1 MYPSHHMSAVQSNI
15 YFTIANHVGKILFVK
30 YCHKMCICAHVGASL
45 QCIAGQFT
53 MFKMCTEWSLT
64 LEGFHGWTLDIKN
77 ILVYGLLVYLHD
89 QTGYTTNNCLVSC
102 RISSWWTPMIKSK
115 TSSFC
120 TFTHQTFHRG
130 HFLCMVHNNIVLPV
144 SLSWSL
150 MQRLWWLQMMMR
162 SDCIYLYFVGR
173 DRRPPSEIGLK

>member
-1 MYPSHHMSAVQSNI
+1 MYLCTCWRIIAMHCWAIHNVQNVYRMVT
-15 YFTIANHVGKILFVK
+15 YFGRFFMVGHWILKTYWF
-30 YCHKMCICAHVGASL
+30 I
-45 QCIAGQFT
+45 
-53 MFKMCTEWSLT
+53 
-64 LEGFHGWTLDIKN
+64 
-77 ILVYGLLVYLHD
+77 GLLVYLHD

>member
-1 MYPSHHMSAVQSNI
+1 MWVKYFLSNI
-15 YFTIANHVGKILFVK
+15 AIKCVFV
-30 YCHKMCICAHVGASL
+30 HMLAHHCNALLGNS
-45 QCIAGQFT
+45 QCSKCVQNGHLLW
-53 MFKMCTEWSLT
+53 KV
-64 LEGFHGWTLDIKN
+64 FHGWTLDIKN
-77 ILVYGLLVYLHD
+77 ILVYWFIGLLVYLHD